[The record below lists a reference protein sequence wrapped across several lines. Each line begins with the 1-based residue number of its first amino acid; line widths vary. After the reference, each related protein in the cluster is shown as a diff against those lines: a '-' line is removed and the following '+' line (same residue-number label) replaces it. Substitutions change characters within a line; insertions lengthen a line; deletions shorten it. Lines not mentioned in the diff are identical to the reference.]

1 MSLGLRE
8 YLFTWHLLI
17 ILVFFVGWLSVGT
30 YLLRW
35 MVCRRDLKSRITA
48 GKCFGICMF
57 SGMAGVASGAVLF
70 ALLYVIGSRAEVN
83 LRIPAAVV
91 GGLSLLAVN
100 FLVISAM
107 LDLPAGATFKVASLP
122 IAAIIIWGLALA
134 VPTAVI
140 AYITSQENVKRR
152 ICRKNLSY
160 VYKALKSYQDNFGRS
175 AQGLGELVEGNFL
188 NEINRKCP
196 AAMDKEVGYFYF
208 PILIPPK
215 PGSDQLLMCD
225 FSSNRKAEGRMV
237 LFTNN
242 LARWYS
248 NEGFKRIVSL
258 EQNTAFAEALVEA
271 EGR

>member
-1 MSLGLRE
+1 M
-8 YLFTWHLLI
+8 
-17 ILVFFVGWLSVGT
+17 
-30 YLLRW
+30 
-35 MVCRRDLKSRITA
+35 RITLRTPWGSQTEQLPEQSRSPHRPQRILSRSVQLQA
-48 GKCFGICMF
+48 QQ
-57 SGMAGVASGAVLF
+57 AST
-70 ALLYVIGSRAEVN
+70 YN
-83 LRIPAAVV
+83 
-91 GGLSLLAVN
+91 
-100 FLVISAM
+100 
-107 LDLPAGATFKVASLP
+107 
-122 IAAIIIWGLALA
+122 
-134 VPTAVI
+134 TA
-140 AYITSQENVKRR
+140 QENVKRR